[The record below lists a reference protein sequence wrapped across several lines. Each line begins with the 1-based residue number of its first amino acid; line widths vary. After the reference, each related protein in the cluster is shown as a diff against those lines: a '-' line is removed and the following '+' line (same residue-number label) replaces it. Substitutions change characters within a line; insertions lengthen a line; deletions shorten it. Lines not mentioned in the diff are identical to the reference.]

1 MSHPQLA
8 IGNGFDVHR
17 FAAGVPLVLGGL
29 RVEHPLGLLAHSDGD
44 VLLHAVLDAILA
56 AADLPD
62 LGTLFPDDDEAN
74 RGRSSVEMARE
85 VVRRVGLAGARVVSV
100 DSVLLCESPRI
111 APLRARL
118 RESLAAALSLQV
130 SQVNVKGK
138 TYEKLGPI
146 GAGEC
151 IEARA
156 VALVERA
163 ASA

>member
-1 MSHPQLA
+1 MSPPLA
-8 IGNGFDVHR
+8 IGIGFDVHR
-17 FAAGVPLVLGGL
+17 LVAGVPLVLGGL
-29 RVEHPLGLLAHSDGD
+29 RLEHPLGLAAHSDGD
-44 VLLHAVLDAILA
+44 VLLHAVLDAILS

-62 LGTLFPDDDEAN
+62 LGTLFPDDDASN

-85 VVRRVGLAGARVVSV
+85 VVGRLQRAGARVLSV

-118 RESLAAALSLQV
+118 RASLAAALALEV
-130 SQVNVKGK
+130 GQVNVKGK
-138 TYEKLGPI
+138 TYEQLGPI

-163 ASA
+163 PPA